1 MAIEGIKGSAMAYQA
16 GVTPVAKES
25 AQQVKTE
32 SISIENADYAIS
44 NDTVEISSKSNQ
56 RFKDGSEGDAKQQS
70 SNNAN
75 SASEEQIKKAVEA
88 INKKMTNSEAI
99 FGIHEQTNRIT
110 IKLVDKET
118 KETIKE
124 LPPEKTLDM
133 IAKVWEIA
141 GLLVDEKR

>member
-1 MAIEGIKGSAMAYQA
+1 MAIEGIKGSAMTYQA

-32 SISIENADYAIS
+32 SISIENADYAIA

-56 RFKDGSEGDAKQQS
+56 KFKDGSEGDAKQQS
-70 SNNAN
+70 SNNA
-75 SASEEQIKKAVEA
+75 SEEQIKKAVDA